1 MTPKSYP
8 VFLSYN
14 HQDRAFARWLH
25 RGLES
30 FKPHRSAGIG
40 IDKSISLAPAFMDR
54 EELASQGDLGQA
66 VQAALLASENLV
78 VVCSPHAARSKWVNE
93 EVKAFQRLGRADR
106 IFCIVAHGDPSQ
118 LPQTAEDVGV
128 GCFPIALLFDEQG
141 HRLPEPLA
149 ADARPS
155 ADGKRAARLKII
167 AGLLGVPYDSL
178 RQRELHRRQRVF
190 AGIAVAASVG
200 VVITSGLAI
209 TAWMARNEAQRQR
222 AVAEQKTRTAQRTVE
237 FLKTMFANADPSQAR
252 GESITARE
260 VVDRAAL
267 QIDGALRGEPLVRA
281 ELMTTLGEVYTGLGL
296 FRKSGP
302 LLERARS
309 LSPEGSVERAMLD
322 AAEGDLKYYS
332 GEYKAAVTHY
342 EHAQTILNVRNLT
355 NSVDAIKIQTSLG
368 NALSGSG
375 QYDRA
380 RDVLLQAEKITPQA
394 SQFDEVRAGL
404 LFALGSNAYYAKDI
418 ANSKSYME
426 RALEVRLKASGDFH
440 PHVSWILNS
449 LGVMAHDSGQH
460 AAAEKLYAS
469 TLEIERKV
477 FGESHLTVAG
487 TRSNLARVVLEQRK
501 FQDAANTL
509 TQSIEVMT
517 AQLAPDHDDLAF
529 VYANLAIAQRGLDD
543 DKAAEEN
550 FLKALPIARKHKH
563 RTLAPT
569 LTDLAEIECRTRR
582 FDSAMQRLDE
592 AEPLMKSTYPD
603 EPWRAAYVEQ
613 IRGACLLTKGD
624 LDGGRTLL
632 ARSTPVLIARWGE
645 AGLFGYEA
653 KLRLAKAAMARPA
666 RGPAKVKN

>member
-30 FKPHRSAGIG
+30 FKPHRAAGVG
-40 IDKSISLAPAFMDR
+40 VDNSVSLAPVFMDR

-93 EVKAFQRLGRADR
+93 EVKAFQRLGRVHR

-118 LPQTAEDVGV
+118 LPQTIEDVGV

-149 ADARPS
+149 ADARPN

-190 AGIAVAASVG
+190 AGIAVAACVG

-267 QIDGALRGEPLVRA
+267 QIDGALRGEPLVRG

-296 FRKSGP
+296 YRKGGQ
-302 LLERARS
+302 LFDQARA
-309 LSPEGSVERAMLD
+309 LAPEGSVERALLD
-322 AAEGDLKYYS
+322 AAEGDLRYYS
-332 GEYKAAVTHY
+332 GEYESAAVLY
-342 EHAQTILNVRNLT
+342 ERALEIFAQKKIT
-355 NSVDAIKIQTSLG
+355 NSVDGVKTQTSLG
-368 NALSGSG
+368 NALSGWG
-375 QYDRA
+375 QYRRA
-380 RDVLLQAEKITPQA
+380 REVLLSTDTVTPKS
-394 SQFDEVRAGL
+394 SQFDELRAGL
-404 LFALGSNAYYAKDI
+404 MLALGSNEYYAKDM
-418 ANSKSYME
+418 SKAKAYLES
-426 RALEVRLKASGDFH
+426 ALELRKKASGEFH
-440 PHVSWILNS
+440 PHVSWILNL
-449 LGVMAHDSGQH
+449 LGVIAHDSGDRDS
-460 AAAEKLYAS
+460 AEQLYAS
-469 TLEIERKV
+469 AISIEERV
-477 FGESHLTVAG
+477 FGKSHPSVAG
-487 TRSNLARVVLEQRK
+487 TRTNRARVILEQRK
-501 FQDAANTL
+501 FQEASAVFR
-509 TQSIEVMT
+509 QSIDLMT
-517 AQLAPDHDDLAF
+517 AQLPPDHSDLAF
-529 VYANLAIAQRGLDD
+529 VYANLAIAQRGLND

-550 FLKALPIARKHKH
+550 FLSALPIARKHKH

-569 LTDLAEIECRTRR
+569 LTDLAEIECRTGR
-582 FDSAMQRLDE
+582 FDSAMQRLDK

-613 IRGACLLTKGD
+613 IRGACLLAKGD

-653 KLRLAKAAMARPA
+653 KLRLAKAAMAQPA
-666 RGPAKVKN
+666 RGAAKVKN